1 MKAKIRERKVKHL
14 LLWVILFAA
23 IYVLSACGSQDPLV
37 GTWREP
43 NSGVVMEINKDGEV
57 SMTLDGASITL
68 NYVTEE
74 PDVFILL
81 GTADGSIPEQRMIYS
96 IKDDQLILTLDGV
109 NTVFFRDN

>member
-1 MKAKIRERKVKHL
+1 MKHL
-14 LLWVILFAA
+14 FLWVILFAA